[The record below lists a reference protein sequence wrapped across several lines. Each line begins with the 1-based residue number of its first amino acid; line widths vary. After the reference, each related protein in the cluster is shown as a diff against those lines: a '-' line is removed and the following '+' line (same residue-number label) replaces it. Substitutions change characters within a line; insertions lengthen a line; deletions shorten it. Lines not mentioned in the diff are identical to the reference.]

1 MARISDLLTYNSN
14 KFDNMKIKTA
24 SDETVLLSSSEV
36 KEILTKYLNDELDF
50 FAKGI
55 TKETKSAL
63 TERVNFR
70 LKQIESSL
78 VRHVDDKINGI
89 TEKIV
94 SLSTN
99 RVIEE
104 EVNRRVEARLKKIKD
119 SL

>member
-1 MARISDLLTYNSN
+1 
-14 KFDNMKIKTA
+14 MKIKTA
-24 SDETVLLSSSEV
+24 SDETVLLSSGEV

-50 FAKGI
+50 FADGI

-63 TERVNFR
+63 MERVNFR
-70 LKQIESSL
+70 LRQIENCL
-78 VRHVDDKINGI
+78 IRHVDDKINSI

-99 RVIEE
+99 RIIEE
-104 EVNRRVEARLKKIKD
+104 EINRRVEVRLKKIKD